1 MTKFV
6 KGNEA
11 VVIGALYAGAEGYFG
26 YPITPASEVAHKAAE
41 YFPAT
46 GRIFVQGESEDA
58 VAYMLYGAG
67 AAGCRA
73 LTATSGPGF
82 SLMQEAISYMSA
94 TDIPTVIV
102 DVMRAGPGLGNVYP
116 EQADYGQVVHGG
128 GHGSYRCIVLAPG
141 SVQEMCDLTMLAFEK
156 AFEYRTPTVVLADGQ
171 LGQMMEPLRLPKGE
185 AAPVDTSAWAT
196 QGTPETRRN
205 LLTSIYL
212 DAPEQERMN
221 VRLQAKYARMDR
233 EFQRSETYR
242 CDDADVILLAFGSS
256 SRVARSAVDAL
267 RADGVRAGLFRPI
280 SLSPFPI
287 DALKPLAGRR
297 LWAVEMSC
305 GQFRDDITLHL
316 AKAGILPSGGIGLI
330 NRMGG
335 MLISVKDIVRTVK
348 EAL

>member
-41 YFPAT
+41 YFPAA
-46 GRIFVQGESEDA
+46 GRVFVQGESEDA
-58 VAYMLYGAG
+58 VSYMLYGAA

-82 SLMQEAISYMSA
+82 SLMQEAISYMAA

-116 EQADYGQVVHGG
+116 EQADYNQVVKGG

-141 SVQEMCDLTMLAFEK
+141 NVQEMCDLTMLAFEK
-156 AFEYRTPTVVLADGQ
+156 AFEYRTPAIVMSDGQ
-171 LGQMMEPLRLPKGE
+171 LGQMMEPLRLPKE
-185 AAPVDTSAWAT
+185 EMKPVDTSAWAT
-196 QGTPETRRN
+196 QGTAETRRN

-212 DAPEQERMN
+212 DAPAQEEMN
-221 VRLQAKYARMDR
+221 LHLQAKYKRMDE
-233 EFQRSETYR
+233 EFQRAELFQ
-242 CDDADVILLAFGSS
+242 CEDAEVVLMAYGSS
-256 SRVARSAVDAL
+256 ARIARTAVMEL
-267 RADGVRAGLFRPI
+267 REQGFKVGLFRPI
-280 SLSPFPI
+280 TLSPFPLR
-287 DALKPLAGRR
+287 DLLKVAGKR
-297 LWAVEMSC
+297 LISVEMSA
-305 GQFRDDITLHL
+305 GQFRDDVILHL
-316 AKAGILPSGGIGLI
+316 AKENALPSRPIELI

-335 MLISVKDIVRTVK
+335 MLISVKDIIRTVK
-348 EAL
+348 EGC

>member
-58 VAYMLYGAG
+58 VAYMLYGAA
-67 AAGCRA
+67 AAGCKA
-73 LTATSGPGF
+73 LTATSGPVF
-82 SLMQEAISYMSA
+82 SLMQEAISYMAA

-116 EQADYGQVVHGG
+116 EQADYNQVVKGG

-141 SVQEMCDLTMLAFEK
+141 NVQEMCDLTMLAFEK
-156 AFEYRTPTVVLADGQ
+156 AFEYRTPAIVLSDGQ
-171 LGQMMEPLRLPKGE
+171 LGQMMEPLRLPKAEMG
-185 AAPVDTSAWAT
+185 PIDTTAWAT
-196 QGTPETRRN
+196 QGTAETRRN

-212 DAPEQERMN
+212 DAPAQERMN
-221 VRLQAKYARMDR
+221 VKLQRKYAKMDKA
-233 EFQRSETYR
+233 FQMAECYL
-242 CDDADVILLAFGSS
+242 CDDADVVLMAYGSS
-256 SRVARSAVDAL
+256 SRNARTVVDTL
-267 RADGVRAGLFRPI
+267 RAEGVKVGLFRPI
-280 SLSPFPI
+280 TLSPFPI
-287 DALKPLAGRR
+287 DALRPLAKKR
-297 LWAVEMSC
+297 LFTVEMSA
-305 GQFRDDITLHL
+305 GQFRDDVVLHL
-316 AKAGILPSGGIGLI
+316 AREGLLPAEGVGLI

-335 MLISVKDIVRTVK
+335 MLIPVQDIIRAVKG
-348 EAL
+348 AL